1 MKNTVKR
8 IIAILLCVCLTGSVV
23 VAAGAASVD
32 HPQEDYDYWQSLW
45 GTSSMPDEATD
56 AYAVFANYLNG
67 IFNNIGNVG
76 PVQQETNGSFT
87 GTFILFLRELLAR
100 VLNAI
105 SNLVINNGL
114 AGGLAALVPGTDAVE
129 RYEDFDLAAYEGFMA
144 GMDTFNTEV
153 GENNVWSLGYSEKSI
168 LPADFGETSYAKGAY
183 LPDIYGSEMY
193 KDDDGNDEDL
203 RVRTVILDD
212 GSGRGSAV
220 FAVIDAIGIANAD
233 VRLIREALA
242 DFAAENN
249 IVSINVSCTHI
260 HTGIDLQG
268 IWTKPV
274 TTLSNNIFRREEVRY
289 GVDRTFLQSV
299 IDSTVASVT
308 DAYAD
313 MKTGKLWFS
322 SADISEYV
330 HDRTAPY
337 ALDSMLY
344 KLEFLPDDPAATP
357 TVIATFGCHPE
368 SASYDWNAPADGGR
382 YDTKFSADFIWYM
395 EKIMN
400 AAGYNFIYI
409 QGDVGTVTSS
419 RGLTNDG
426 MDLSAHETAVR
437 YGYELGYITLTLNM
451 TYEERIRVNE
461 ATGDKLGVAEGR
473 DNEDYTVWYEGLE
486 TVPAEEVA
494 PLLNIAHDQFI
505 IPVQNNLI
513 AAAGKVSLVDNLV
526 LRDKVGNYY
535 TVTEV
540 GYMELGDTLKVYLS
554 PGETFGEL
562 LVGGDGLKGFPYA
575 SIRDTLGGNVIVMD
589 LMNDAA
595 GYVENDAIF
604 VYAGIQYA
612 DEANYD
618 GDSWGI
624 VSYGEHT
631 GSILIGKLYALA
643 DRVKGGE

>member
-8 IIAILLCVCLTGSVV
+8 IIAIFLCVCLMGSAAAV
-23 VAAGAASVD
+23 AGATSVD

-45 GTSSMPDEATD
+45 GTSSMPDEYTD

-76 PVQQETNGSFT
+76 PVQQEGDGTFT

-114 AGGLAALVPGTDAVE
+114 AGGLATLVPGTEAVE
-129 RYEDFDLAAYEGFMA
+129 SYEDFDLAAYEGFMA

-153 GENNVWSLGYSEKSI
+153 GENNVCSLGYSEKSI

-183 LPDIYGSEMY
+183 LPDIYGNEMY
-193 KDDDGNDEDL
+193 KDDDGNAEDL

-268 IWTKPV
+268 IWTKPI
-274 TTLSNNIFRREEVRY
+274 TTISNNLLRREEVRY

-299 IDSTVASVT
+299 IDNTVASVM

-322 SADISEYV
+322 SADISDYV
-330 HDRTAPY
+330 RDRTAPY

-344 KLEFLPDDPAATP
+344 KLEFLPDDTAATP
-357 TVIATFGCHPE
+357 TIIATFGCHPE
-368 SASYDWNAPADGGR
+368 SASYDWNAPADGGK

-400 AAGYNFIYI
+400 AAGYNFVYI
-409 QGDVGTVTSS
+409 QGDVGTVTSN
-419 RGLTNDG
+419 RGPSNDG
-426 MDLSAHETAVR
+426 MDLTAHETAMR

-451 TYEERIRVNE
+451 TEEERIRVNE
-461 ATGDKLGVAEGR
+461 ATGDKLGVAQGK
-473 DNEDYTVWYEGLE
+473 DNEDYTVWYEGLV
-486 TVPAEEVA
+486 TVPAEEVK

-505 IPVQNNLI
+505 VPVQNNLI
-513 AAAGKVSLVDNLV
+513 AAAGKASIVDNLV
-526 LRDKVGNYY
+526 LKDKTGNYY
-535 TVTEV
+535 TVTEI

-562 LVGGDGLKGFPYA
+562 LVGGEGLKGFPYA
-575 SIRDTLGGNVIVMD
+575 SIRDTLGENVIVMD

-604 VYAGIQYA
+604 VYVGIQYA

-631 GSILIGKLYALA
+631 GSILIGKLYGLV
-643 DRVKGGE
+643 DRVKGTE

>member
-114 AGGLAALVPGTDAVE
+114 AGGLATLVPGTDAVE

-144 GMDTFNTEV
+144 GMDTVNTEV

-299 IDSTVASVT
+299 IDNTVASVT

-357 TVIATFGCHPE
+357 TK
-368 SASYDWNAPADGGR
+368 PACN
-382 YDTKFSADFIWYM
+382 KS
-395 EKIMN
+395 
-400 AAGYNFIYI
+400 
-409 QGDVGTVTSS
+409 VC
-419 RGLTNDG
+419 
-426 MDLSAHETAVR
+426 
-437 YGYELGYITLTLNM
+437 
-451 TYEERIRVNE
+451 
-461 ATGDKLGVAEGR
+461 
-473 DNEDYTVWYEGLE
+473 
-486 TVPAEEVA
+486 
-494 PLLNIAHDQFI
+494 
-505 IPVQNNLI
+505 
-513 AAAGKVSLVDNLV
+513 
-526 LRDKVGNYY
+526 
-535 TVTEV
+535 
-540 GYMELGDTLKVYLS
+540 
-554 PGETFGEL
+554 
-562 LVGGDGLKGFPYA
+562 LKGRLISCCSGFL
-575 SIRDTLGGNVIVMD
+575 IFC
-589 LMNDAA
+589 A
-595 GYVENDAIF
+595 GP
-604 VYAGIQYA
+604 
-612 DEANYD
+612 
-618 GDSWGI
+618 
-624 VSYGEHT
+624 
-631 GSILIGKLYALA
+631 
-643 DRVKGGE
+643 